1 MDKLYNV
8 NESNTY
14 TLQSIDELY
23 NNHHNIN
30 RIYHFQYKTE
40 ESAVNFGNL
49 TLSLLDK
56 DSHHTIHEVQSYY
69 VSTNKK
75 NLVMKSGDSK
85 VGDHIIAYTHIPENY
100 KFDIITSVLDGKT
113 LVIYD
118 KNIQTKELNKK

>member
-1 MDKLYNV
+1 MAKLFNI

-23 NNHHNIN
+23 NTHYNIN
-30 RIYHFQYKTE
+30 QVYHFQYKTE

-49 TLSLLDK
+49 TQSLLDK
-56 DSHHTIHEVQSYY
+56 DSHHTIHDVQSYY
-69 VSTNKK
+69 VSANKK
-75 NLVMKSGDSK
+75 NLVMKSGNTK
-85 VGDHIIAYTHIPENY
+85 IGDHIIAYTHIPENY

-118 KNIQTKELNKK
+118 KNIKSQELNKK